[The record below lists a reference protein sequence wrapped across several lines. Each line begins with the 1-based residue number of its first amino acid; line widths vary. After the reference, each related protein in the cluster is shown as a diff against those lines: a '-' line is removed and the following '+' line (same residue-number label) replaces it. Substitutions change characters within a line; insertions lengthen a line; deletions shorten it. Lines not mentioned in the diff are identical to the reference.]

1 VAGWGVVRQ
10 GLRETLECWAAEAPS
25 PDAPRRLPLEPPQE
39 PPYYVLEVQPTIT
52 FPSGGL
58 AVNTDGMVLDRDGET
73 VPGLFAVGA
82 DAGGLQDGRYA
93 GGPSLGAVFGRR
105 AADAA
110 LGAAAT
116 KVPDEGG
123 GQGET

>member
-1 VAGWGVVRQ
+1 MAGWGVVRQ

-25 PDAPRRLPLEPPQE
+25 PDAPRRLPLEPPH
-39 PPYYVLEVQPTIT
+39 YVLEVQPTIT
-52 FPSGGL
+52 LPFGGL
-58 AVNTDGMVLDRDGET
+58 AVNADGRVLDRDGET

-82 DAGGLQDGRYA
+82 DAGGLQDGRYV
-93 GGPSLGAVFGRR
+93 GGLSLGAVFGPR

-116 KVPDEGG
+116 KVPDEG
-123 GQGET
+123 EVRVRRKRP